1 MKLTKAKLKQ
11 IIKESLADEYKQKI
25 KQLMYS
31 GEEEHIEQAAE
42 LLDALMPENTTSVV
56 VYLAYSKT
64 DRHGDDDDVLHIHGA
79 YSSLQK
85 AKMAISGITPYQER
99 RLDGPI
105 GVLPIMIDDSLKSRN
120 PGGDDYDYLI
130 GHGEDWDPIE

>member
-1 MKLTKAKLKQ
+1 MKLTKPTLKQ
-11 IIKESLADEYKQKI
+11 IIKESLEDEYKQKI

-31 GEEEHIEQAAE
+31 GEEEHIEQAAA

-56 VYLAYSKT
+56 VYLVYSKIGEYE
-64 DRHGDDDDVLHIHGA
+64 DEAQIHGA

-85 AKMAISGITPYQER
+85 AKMAISGITSYQES
-99 RLDGPI
+99 RLEGPI
-105 GVLPIMIDDSLKSRN
+105 GVLPIMIDDPLKSRN

-130 GHGEDWDPIE
+130 GHGENWDDIE

>member
-1 MKLTKAKLKQ
+1 MKLTKPILKQ
-11 IIKESLADEYKQKI
+11 IIKESIEDEYKQKI

-31 GEEEHIEQAAE
+31 GDEGHIEQAAA

-56 VYLAYSKT
+56 VYLVYSKT
-64 DRHGDDDDVLHIHGA
+64 DRYGDDDDLLHIHGA

-99 RLDGPI
+99 DLFGSI

-120 PGGDDYDYLI
+120 PGGEYDFLI
-130 GHGEDWDPIE
+130 GHGEDWDPIK

>member
-1 MKLTKAKLKQ
+1 MKITKSKLKH
-11 IIKESLADEYKQKI
+11 IVKESIEDEYKQKI

-31 GEEEHIEQAAE
+31 GDEGHIEQAAA

-56 VYLAYSKT
+56 VYLVYSKIGEYE
-64 DRHGDDDDVLHIHGA
+64 DKAQIYGA

-85 AKMAISGITPYQER
+85 AKMAISGITPYQKS
-99 RLDGPI
+99 RLKGDKFI
-105 GVLPIMIDDSLKSRN
+105 GVLPIMIDDPLKSRN